1 MRFRRG
7 PKHPP
12 EISTRG
18 LIEEVANGPA
28 DEELT
33 LGGLLDRFSERAF
46 GVFLLFSLIPAIVPG
61 GGAIGGPLICLL
73 GLQLLVQMEHPW
85 LPRFVA
91 KRPLSRESMKS
102 FHDRSA
108 RFLRWLEKVSRPRT
122 EVLIE
127 HPFARGFT
135 GLLLVLLGAL
145 LALPLPATNWVF
157 GAILLGYAIALIE
170 RDGRLMAIAWIAGL
184 VELGFV
190 GAMSGQIAQWLAKTF

>member
-61 GGAIGGPLICLL
+61 GGAVGGPLICLL

-85 LPRFVA
+85 LPKFVA

-108 RFLRWLEKVSRPRT
+108 KFLRWLEKVSRPRT

-127 HPFARGFT
+127 HPVARGFT

-170 RDGRLMAIAWIAGL
+170 RDGRLMAIAWIAGVAEL
-184 VELGFV
+184 VAV
-190 GAMSGQIAQWLAKTF
+190 GAMSGKIAQWLGDTF

>member
-1 MRFRRG
+1 MRFRKG
-7 PKHPP
+7 PKPPP

-102 FHDRSA
+102 FHDRTQK
-108 RFLRWLEKVSRPRT
+108 FLRWLEKVSRPRT
-122 EVLIE
+122 DVLIE
-127 HPFARGFT
+127 HPVARAFT
-135 GLLLVLLGAL
+135 GVLLVLLGAL

-157 GAILLGYAIALIE
+157 GAILLAYAIALIE

>member
-1 MRFRRG
+1 MRFRTA

-18 LIEEVANGPA
+18 LIEEVADGPA

-85 LPRFVA
+85 LPKFVA
-91 KRPLSRESMKS
+91 KRPLSRTSMKS
-102 FHDRSA
+102 FHDRTA
-108 RFLRWLEKVSRPRT
+108 KFLRWLEKVSRPRT

-127 HPFARGFT
+127 HPFARAFT
-135 GLLLVLLGAL
+135 GVLLVLLGAL

-190 GAMSGQIAQWLAKTF
+190 GAMSGQIAGWLAKTF

>member
-7 PKHPP
+7 PKPAT

-33 LGGLLDRFSERAF
+33 LGGLLDRFSERAY
-46 GVFLLFSLIPAIVPG
+46 GAFLLFSLIPAIVPG

-73 GLQLLVQMEHPW
+73 GAQLVAQKDHPW
-85 LPRFVA
+85 LPDFIAR
-91 KRPLSRESMKS
+91 RPLSRDGMRS
-102 FHDRSA
+102 FHRRTA
-108 RFLRWLEKVSRPRT
+108 RLMRWLETVSKPRT
-122 EVLIE
+122 DVLIE
-127 HPFARGFT
+127 HPFARALT

-157 GAILLGYAIALIE
+157 GAILLGFAIALIE
-170 RDGRLMAIAWIAGL
+170 RDGRLMAISWIAGIAAL
-184 VELGFV
+184 AGV
-190 GAMSGQIAQWLAKTF
+190 GAMSGQIAAWLSDLF